1 MFFTNKEDDDGNNE
15 EGEDE
20 GSHDDDPD
28 AHALTSSNESHSHVG
43 KIIVIVNAI
52 HCDGEIN
59 IFSGDVR
66 WSFFD
71 VGS

>member
-1 MFFTNKEDDDGNNE
+1 MKTEQEDYNGN
-15 EGEDE
+15 DKQ
-20 GSHDDDPD
+20 SKDKCAHDDDPD
-28 AHALTSSNESHSHVG
+28 AHALTSSNESHSQVG